1 MPTIEN
7 RGGQQVI
14 VFEENIVFGAFG
26 DRVGFY
32 DKTNPD
38 ESPGSVPKSASSTEL
53 ANLIAAVARM
63 TKSEATAIVLQWEGD
78 RD

>member
-1 MPTIEN
+1 MPKIEN
-7 RGGQQVI
+7 RGGQRVI
-14 VFEENIVFGAFG
+14 VFEENIVFGPFG

-63 TKSEATAIVLQWEGD
+63 SASEATAIVLQWTNDTE
-78 RD
+78 